1 MIAFENSNSRRPL
14 LVVIGLVVSCQL
26 LVVSWAQA
34 PVSFADQL
42 YPIFEKAGCRGC
54 HAPDGVASAT
64 RLHFPA
70 EDAPRELVEA
80 FGMALADL
88 VDRADPSGSL
98 LITKP
103 TNRVRH
109 TGGDRV
115 KPGSPEEKILVEWV
129 RNLASLPE
137 S

>member
-1 MIAFENSNSRRPL
+1 MNTLKASIAFPVS
-14 LVVIGLVVSCQL
+14 VVVACLTFSGR
-26 LVVSWAQA
+26 AQA

-42 YPIFEKAGCRGC
+42 YPIFEEAGCRGC

-80 FGMALADL
+80 FGIALADL
-88 VDRADPSGSL
+88 VDRADPSRSL
-98 LITKP
+98 LLTKP

-115 KPGSPEEKILVEWV
+115 RPGSPE
-129 RNLASLPE
+129 
-137 S
+137 